1 MMSAAPAEGT
11 RMFGI
16 IAFILFIVAAILG
29 WTGQD
34 STHVLA
40 IIAAGLA
47 CLTAEVVFAWRP
59 WVHG

>member
-1 MMSAAPAEGT
+1 
-11 RMFGI
+11 MFGI

-34 STHVLA
+34 AQHVVA

-47 CLTAEVVFAWRP
+47 ALTLDIVWPYRP
-59 WVHG
+59 WVRG